1 MWEGR
6 VAKREK
12 RGDGDCP
19 RNDRQKREKQNIMVT
34 GKSQNGGKCKA
45 NCEECSKW
53 NFFCF
58 LLS

>member
-19 RNDRQKREKQNIMVT
+19 RNDRQKREIQNIMVT
-34 GKSQNGGKCKA
+34 GKSQNGRKCKA
-45 NCEECSKW
+45 NCE
-53 NFFCF
+53 
-58 LLS
+58 